1 MDSGLYRCEYDDESG
16 TETVILQGEIDHH
29 SASVLR
35 RELDELICARR
46 PKKLL
51 LDLSAVDFM
60 DSSGLGLIMGR
71 YTLLDGFGGEMI
83 LLNPTE
89 RIRKILDLAGFGRI
103 CRVEVVKRQGEQSKG
118 KEGEQNA

>member
-1 MDSGLYRCEYDDESG
+1 MNSGFLYTHQYCTDMG
-16 TETVILQGEIDHH
+16 TLTVRLLGEIDHH

-35 RELDELICARR
+35 RELDELICSHR

-71 YTLLDGFGGEMI
+71 YTLLDGLGGETV

-103 CRVEVVKRQGEQSKG
+103 CRVEVVKRSKG
-118 KEGEQNA
+118 KEGECNG